1 MSHLSSIFAKHRVF
15 KVALITATASA
26 LFLFAYTWIGLH
38 AMDIYMWSQERAAIA
53 YDKEILASQEKLA
66 QLERSDTYGS
76 TTPEGTLL
84 LLIDALAQ
92 NDPVLASKYYYV
104 LDQETAL
111 KDYQAMLAKD
121 GSLKYSE
128 EYYRDLL
135 SGIKTSGDENR
146 VASFQTQRV
155 RVSDEYVTLPNN
167 PKPFIHPKGSTYD
180 ISVGL
185 RFTQSTGLWKVHE

>member
-1 MSHLSSIFAKHRVF
+1 MSDATPTPKKHRIV
-15 KVALITATASA
+15 KVALVTSGIAI
-26 LFLFAYTWIGLH
+26 LILMAYTWLGLH

-84 LLIDALAQ
+84 LLIDALAH

-121 GSLKYSE
+121 GSLDRAE
-128 EYYRDLL
+128 QYYRNLNAGKIECNDIAQGCTF
-135 SGIKTSGDENR
+135 SHERIRSEDES
-146 VASFQTQRV
+146 VVF
-155 RVSDEYVTLPNN
+155 PNT
-167 PKPFIHPKGSTYD
+167 PDPVIFEKGSVSLQAVDLKFYTN
-180 ISVGL
+180 SGV
-185 RFTQSTGLWKVHE
+185 WKVHE